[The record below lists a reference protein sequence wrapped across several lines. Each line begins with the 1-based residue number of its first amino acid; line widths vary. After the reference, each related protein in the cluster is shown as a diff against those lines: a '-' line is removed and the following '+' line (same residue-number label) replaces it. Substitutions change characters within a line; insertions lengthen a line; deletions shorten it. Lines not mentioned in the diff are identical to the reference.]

1 VQQPQSDGCRYHWS
15 VEYFEDLRNVNHC
28 EFIVMK
34 QSPANGKYI
43 LENELRTWSALK
55 KRAAAGEKD
64 KGANG
69 TPTSSRATPLTG
81 ASGNATPSSV
91 VPIRRWGGC
100 ANGCNHDK
108 MAWPKRVMR
117 KNTAEFLGNQPVAPM
132 AHVEGEKD
140 DHAIASQEGDHAPT
154 IKEPTPQKPTRKAST
169 KAAQGPSMPLTPASP
184 NDASDDGSDDGS
196 SDDEQVMSSEQEDSG
211 PVPPR
216 KHHAAPR
223 TGAILRHLQPPL
235 SAGEGFSDDS
245 DYFPGMQH
253 LHVHHHAARRAQR
266 EKSKERKAARKQEK
280 GWMQESGMYSGARAD
295 TLGDGDE
302 LSDVGSASYVKVVSP
317 STLEGGEN
325 MPILKEALK
334 GDMTVDHSAE
344 AESQAEDDKEVA
356 EKRISEEDVEQMKEA
371 DRKTLSEVY

>member
-1 VQQPQSDGCRYHWS
+1 
-15 VEYFEDLRNVNHC
+15 
-28 EFIVMK
+28 MK
-34 QSPANGKYI
+34 QSPANGKYV

-55 KRAAAGEKD
+55 KRAAAGEK
-64 KGANG
+64 GSNG
-69 TPTSSRATPLTG
+69 TSTSSRPTPLTG
-81 ASGNATPSSV
+81 TSGNATSSPV

-108 MAWPKRVMR
+108 MSWPKRVMR
-117 KNTAEFLGNQPVAPM
+117 KNTADFVGNQPVAPL
-132 AHVEGEKD
+132 AHIEGEKG
-140 DHAIASQEGDHAPT
+140 DHPIASQEGDHTPA
-154 IKEPTPQKPTRKAST
+154 IKEPSPQKPTRKPST
-169 KAAQGPSMPLTPASP
+169 KAAPVPSMPLTPASP
-184 NDASDDGSDDGS
+184 NDATDDGS
-196 SDDEQVMSSEQEDSG
+196 SDDEQIMSSEQEDSG

-223 TGAILRHLQPPL
+223 TGAILRHLQPPA

-280 GWMQESGMYSGARAD
+280 GWMAESGMYSGARAD

-302 LSDVGSASYVKVVSP
+302 LSDVGSATYVNVVSP
-317 STLEGGEN
+317 TTIEGGEH

-334 GDMTVDHSAE
+334 GDMTVEKQAE
-344 AESQAEDDKEVA
+344 EENRAEDDKEVT
-356 EKRISEEDVEQMKEA
+356 EKKINEEDVEKMKEA